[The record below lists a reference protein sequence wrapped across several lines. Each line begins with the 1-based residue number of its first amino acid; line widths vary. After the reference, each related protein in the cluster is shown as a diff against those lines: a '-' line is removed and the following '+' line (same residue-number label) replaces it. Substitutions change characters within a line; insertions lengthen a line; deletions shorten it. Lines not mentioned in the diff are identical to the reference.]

1 VFSTPTVAGEL
12 LIAGSCNGMIRALD
26 KKTGQVKWDY
36 DIRKDGEQS
45 QFHGDPLVT
54 DDLVIIGTDGTIG
67 HVYAFDRATGAVRW
81 KYKVEATGVASDIV
95 RLESQIYFVTIANDL
110 VCLELQSGKPKWVF
124 HEAYSSR
131 EHCVTCASPAVSDG
145 RAYFG
150 GADGFAYAVEAQS
163 GRLIWK
169 KDLGAQVT
177 TSAAV
182 DHHNLYLGTS
192 KRHLYRLDTESGT
205 VLSDLPT
212 ESAPNR
218 RLIVAKDSLLAFLG
232 DEIFASLDLDLKKLQ
247 WSAEASK
254 QWTSAR
260 PYLWHDA
267 VLVGN
272 RRELVALRSSDGT
285 REWSFQFPETVRG
298 IGTSPDILYV
308 GTLAGPVFAYAP
320 KP

>member
-1 VFSTPTVAGEL
+1 MFSTPTVAGEL
-12 LIAGSCNGMIRALD
+12 LVAGSCNGRIRALD
-26 KKTGQVKWDY
+26 RKTGQIKWDY
-36 DIRKDGEQS
+36 DIHKDGEQS
-45 QFHGDPLVT
+45 QFHGDPLLT
-54 DDLVIIGTDGTIG
+54 DDLVVIGTDGTIG
-67 HVYAFDRATGAVRW
+67 HVYAFERATGAVRW
-81 KYKVEATGVASDIV
+81 KYKVEVTGVASDIV

-110 VCLELQSGKPKWVF
+110 VCLDLQSGKLKWVF
-124 HEAYSSR
+124 HDAYSPQ

-145 RAYFG
+145 RVYFG

-163 GRLIWK
+163 GKLIWK
-169 KDLGAQVT
+169 
-177 TSAAV
+177 
-182 DHHNLYLGTS
+182 
-192 KRHLYRLDTESGT
+192 LDTDSGT

-232 DEIFASLDLDLKKLQ
+232 DEIFASVDLDLKKLQ

-298 IGTSPDILYV
+298 IGTSPNILYV
-308 GTLAGPVFAYAP
+308 GTLAGPVFAYPP